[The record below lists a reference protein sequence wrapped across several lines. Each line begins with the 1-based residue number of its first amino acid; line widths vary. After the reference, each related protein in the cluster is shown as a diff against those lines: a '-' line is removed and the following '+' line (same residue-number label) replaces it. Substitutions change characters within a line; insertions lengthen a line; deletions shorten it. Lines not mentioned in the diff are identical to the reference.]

1 MCRRLQFVHTSAISI
16 GWCTKRVS
24 PCLVILGS
32 VNKIRVDTIALLYLL
47 SNCFQSNDSKLN
59 ISFKLSK
66 ELYLVEA
73 ASNSLCHSS

>member
-1 MCRRLQFVHTSAISI
+1 MIDLDPWLIRNVPTD
-16 GWCTKRVS
+16 KRVS

-59 ISFKLSK
+59 KSFKLSK
-66 ELYLVEA
+66 ELYLVNA
-73 ASNSLCHSS
+73 ASNSLYHSS